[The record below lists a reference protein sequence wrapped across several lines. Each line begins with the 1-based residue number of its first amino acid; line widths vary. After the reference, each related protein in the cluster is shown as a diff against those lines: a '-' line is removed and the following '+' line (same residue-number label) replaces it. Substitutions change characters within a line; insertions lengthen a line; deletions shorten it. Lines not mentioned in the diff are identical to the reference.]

1 MHPHPDRAQT
11 QPLSD
16 DLARLREEHP
26 GWNFGTVWTTVN
38 SGPDQRRIWAS
49 RNGILLSAWNA
60 AELSRDIGREQA
72 AGPKR
77 GEGTTPRMARAGFAG
92 GRWLIGAHDVMKAA

>member
-1 MHPHPDRAQT
+1 MHSHPDHAQNQASSRAV
-11 QPLSD
+11 PLTD

-72 AGPKR
+72 SEPER
-77 GEGTTPRMARAGFAG
+77 EGETSP
-92 GRWLIGAHDVMKAA
+92 

>member
-1 MHPHPDRAQT
+1 MT
-11 QPLSD
+11 D

-49 RNGILLSAWNA
+49 RNGVLLSAWNA

-72 AGPKR
+72 AKPKLE
-77 GEGTTPRMARAGFAG
+77 GETSP
-92 GRWLIGAHDVMKAA
+92 

>member
-1 MHPHPDRAQT
+1 MADIVSMADIACNYESGAAAVTGPT
-11 QPLSD
+11 QD

-72 AGPKR
+72 SEPER
-77 GEGTTPRMARAGFAG
+77 EGETSP
-92 GRWLIGAHDVMKAA
+92 